1 MDYLKV
7 GKGLSLAGTIIETVM
22 WGIMVF
28 TIIGTIPAAYLISMS
43 WVARN
48 QIMNGS
54 KGWNVYMLVQ
64 SAVVSII
71 FILLFSSIF
80 NLVSLLMIFGIVGYS
95 MILLDK

>member
-22 WGIMVF
+22 WGFMVF
-28 TIIGTIPAAYLISMS
+28 TIIGAIPAAYLISMS
-43 WVARN
+43 WVARH

-54 KGWNVYMLVQ
+54 KGWNIYMLVQ
-64 SAVVSII
+64 NAVVSII
-71 FILLFSSIF
+71 FMLLFSSIF

-95 MILLDK
+95 MILLNK

>member
-1 MDYLKV
+1 MDCLKI

-28 TIIGTIPAAYLISMS
+28 TIIGTIPAVYLISMS
-43 WVARN
+43 WVARH
-48 QIMNGS
+48 QIITGS
-54 KGWNVYMLVQ
+54 KGWNIYILVQ

-71 FILLFSSIF
+71 FMLLFSSIF

-95 MILLDK
+95 MILLNK